1 MNTSGGNEEQLDPFD
16 RKVRELYLGEELTP
30 RDPSLRDVLAKLAEM
45 EAAILAF
52 RTAEIE
58 AKIDALLARMDADEV
73 ARG

>member
-1 MNTSGGNEEQLDPFD
+1 MNTAGGNDEPDETDTRRQMPTPPGFPF
-16 RKVRELYLGEELTP
+16 
-30 RDPSLRDVLAKLAEM
+30 RDPSVRDVLAQLAEM
-45 EAAILAF
+45 EAAILAL

>member
-1 MNTSGGNEEQLDPFD
+1 MSTGWEDEYNDARAEAVENELEHFRLPA
-16 RKVRELYLGEELTP
+16 